1 MPTYDKQQDTLLI
14 VDDNPE
20 NIGVLFEC
28 LADQNFKIFVAENG
42 SDALEIAK
50 EKHPDLILL
59 DILMPGING
68 FETCRQLK
76 NIPQTQDIP
85 VIFLTALS
93 ETSDK
98 VKGFQLGAVDYVTK
112 PFQQEEVLARINT
125 HLSIRQ
131 LQNQL
136 QVQNE
141 QLIKLN
147 QEKNEFL
154 GIAAHDI
161 KNPLTAIQSA
171 AEVIELDYETMS
183 KNDMVKGAKRISV
196 TTRQLFTLIDNLL
209 DINAIESGEFNI
221 SPSIIDIFPTLQS
234 LVMTYSNRAKTK
246 NITVQFQSHEK
257 QYHAFVD
264 GNTIMQV
271 LDNLISN
278 AIKYS
283 PYGKQVNIRV
293 TESDKFIRCEIQD
306 EGPGLSDSD
315 QQKLFHKFS
324 KLSTKPTG
332 GEHSTGLGLF
342 IVKKLV
348 EAMNG
353 KVWCESELG
362 KGTTFF
368 VDFPVSAVSRL
379 QDAKS

>member
-1 MPTYDKQQDTLLI
+1 MTLMPTYDKPQDTLLI
-14 VDDNPE
+14 VDDTPE

-42 SDALEIAK
+42 LDALEIAK

-76 NIPQTQDIP
+76 NIPQTEDIP
-85 VIFLTALS
+85 VIFMTALS

-112 PFQQEEVLARINT
+112 PFQQEEVLARIKT

-161 KNPLTAIQSA
+161 KNPLTAIQSV
-171 AEVIELDYETMS
+171 AEVIEVDYETMS

-209 DINAIESGEFNI
+209 DINAIESGKFNI

-234 LVMTYSNRAKTK
+234 VVITYKNRAKSK
-246 NITVQFQSHEK
+246 DITVHFQSPEK

-264 GNTIMQV
+264 ENTIIQV

-283 PYGKQVNIRV
+283 PPGKQVNIRV
-293 TESDKFIRCEIQD
+293 TKSEKFIRCEIQD
-306 EGPGLSDSD
+306 EGPGLSESE
-315 QQKLFHKFS
+315 QQKLFQKFS
-324 KLSTKPTG
+324 KLSTQPTG

-362 KGTTFF
+362 KGSTFF
-368 VDFPVSAVSRL
+368 VDFPVSEIF
-379 QDAKS
+379 

>member
-1 MPTYDKQQDTLLI
+1 MTLMPTYDKQQDTLLI
-14 VDDNPE
+14 VDDTPE
-20 NIGVLFEC
+20 NIGVLFDC
-28 LADQNFKIFVAENG
+28 LADHNFKIFVAENG

-50 EKHPDLILL
+50 EKLPDLILL
-59 DILMPGING
+59 DILMPGIDG

-85 VIFLTALS
+85 VIFMTALS

-125 HLSIRQ
+125 HLTIRQ

-183 KNDMVKGAKRISV
+183 KNDMVKQAKRISV

-209 DINAIESGEFNI
+209 DINAIESGKFNI
-221 SPSIIDIFPTLQS
+221 SPSSIDIFPTLQS
-234 LVMTYSNRAKTK
+234 LVMRYSNRAKSK
-246 NITVQFQSHEK
+246 DIAVHFQSPEK

-264 GNTIMQV
+264 GNTIIQV

-278 AIKYS
+278 AVKYS
-283 PYGKQVNIRV
+283 PYGKQVDIRV
-293 TESDKFIRCEIQD
+293 TESEKFIRCEIQD
-306 EGPGLSDSD
+306 EGPGLSDSE

-368 VDFPVSAVSRL
+368 VDFPVSDVS
-379 QDAKS
+379 

>member
-1 MPTYDKQQDTLLI
+1 MPTYDKPQDTLLI
-14 VDDNPE
+14 VDDTPE

-42 SDALEIAK
+42 LDALEIAK

-76 NIPQTQDIP
+76 NIPQTEDIP
-85 VIFLTALS
+85 VIFMTALS

-112 PFQQEEVLARINT
+112 PFQQEEVLARIKT

-161 KNPLTAIQSA
+161 KNPLTAIQSV
-171 AEVIELDYETMS
+171 AEVIEVDYETMS

-209 DINAIESGEFNI
+209 DINAIESGKFNI

-234 LVMTYSNRAKTK
+234 VVITYKNRAKSK
-246 NITVQFQSHEK
+246 DITVHFQSPEK

-264 GNTIMQV
+264 ENTIIQV

-283 PYGKQVNIRV
+283 PPGKQVNIRV
-293 TESDKFIRCEIQD
+293 TKSEKFIRCEIQD
-306 EGPGLSDSD
+306 EGPGLSESE
-315 QQKLFHKFS
+315 QQKLFQKFS
-324 KLSTKPTG
+324 KLSTQPTG

-362 KGTTFF
+362 KGSTFF
-368 VDFPVSAVSRL
+368 VDFPVSEIF
-379 QDAKS
+379 

>member
-1 MPTYDKQQDTLLI
+1 MILMPIYDKQQDTLLI
-14 VDDNPE
+14 VDDTPE

-50 EKHPDLILL
+50 EKRPDLILL

-76 NIPQTQDIP
+76 NIPQTEDIP
-85 VIFLTALS
+85 VIFMTALS

-112 PFQQEEVLARINT
+112 PFQQEEVLARIKT

-161 KNPLTAIQSA
+161 KNPLTAIQSV

-209 DINAIESGEFNI
+209 DINAIESGKFNI
-221 SPSIIDIFPTLQS
+221 SPSRIDIFPTLQS
-234 LVMTYSNRAKTK
+234 VVMTYTHRAKTK
-246 NITVQFQSHEK
+246 DITVDFQSPEK

-264 GNTIMQV
+264 ENTIVQV

-283 PYGKQVNIRV
+283 PPGKPVNIRV
-293 TESDKFIRCEIQD
+293 TKSEKFIRCEIQD
-306 EGPGLSDSD
+306 EGAGLSESE
-315 QQKLFHKFS
+315 QQKLFQKFS

-348 EAMNG
+348 ETMNG

-368 VDFPVSAVSRL
+368 VEFPVSANF
-379 QDAKS
+379 

>member
-14 VDDNPE
+14 VDDTPE

-28 LADQNFKIFVAENG
+28 LAVQNFKIFVAENG

-50 EKHPDLILL
+50 EKHPALILL
-59 DILMPGING
+59 DVMMPGING

-85 VIFLTALS
+85 VIFMTALS

-125 HLSIRQ
+125 HLTIRQ

-154 GIAAHDI
+154 GIAAHDV

-183 KNDMVKGAKRISV
+183 KNDMVKQAKRISV

-209 DINAIESGEFNI
+209 DINAIESGKFNI
-221 SPSIIDIFPTLQS
+221 SPSSIDIFPTLQS
-234 LVMTYSNRAKTK
+234 LVMRYHNRAKSK
-246 NITVQFQSHEK
+246 DIAVHFQSPEK

-264 GNTIMQV
+264 GNTIIQV

-283 PYGKQVNIRV
+283 PHGKQVNIRV
-293 TESDKFIRCEIQD
+293 TESEKFIRCEIQD
-306 EGPGLSDSD
+306 EGPGLSDSE

-324 KLSTKPTG
+324 KLSTRPTG

-368 VDFPVSAVSRL
+368 VDFPVSAVS
-379 QDAKS
+379 

>member
-14 VDDNPE
+14 VDDTPE

-28 LADQNFKIFVAENG
+28 LAVQNFKIFVAENG

-59 DILMPGING
+59 DIMMPGING

-76 NIPQTQDIP
+76 NIPQTQNIP
-85 VIFLTALS
+85 VIFMTALS

-125 HLSIRQ
+125 HLTIRQ

-183 KNDMVKGAKRISV
+183 KNDMVKQAKRISV

-209 DINAIESGEFNI
+209 DINAIESGKFNI
-221 SPSIIDIFPTLQS
+221 SPSSIDIFPTLQS

-246 NITVQFQSHEK
+246 NIAVQFQTPEK

-264 GNTIMQV
+264 GNTIIQV

-278 AIKYS
+278 AVKYS
-283 PYGKQVNIRV
+283 PPGKPVDIRV
-293 TESDKFIRCEIQD
+293 TESEKFVRCEIQD
-306 EGPGLSDSD
+306 EGPGLSDSE

-324 KLSTKPTG
+324 KLSTRPTG

-368 VDFPVSAVSRL
+368 VDFPAVS
-379 QDAKS
+379 

>member
-1 MPTYDKQQDTLLI
+1 
-14 VDDNPE
+14 
-20 NIGVLFEC
+20 
-28 LADQNFKIFVAENG
+28 
-42 SDALEIAK
+42 LEIAK
-50 EKHPDLILL
+50 EKLPDLILL
-59 DILMPGING
+59 DILMPGIDG

-85 VIFLTALS
+85 VIFMTALS

-125 HLSIRQ
+125 HLTIRQ

-183 KNDMVKGAKRISV
+183 KNDMVKQAKRISV

-209 DINAIESGEFNI
+209 DINAIESGKFNI
-221 SPSIIDIFPTLQS
+221 SPSSIDIFPTLQS
-234 LVMTYSNRAKTK
+234 LVMRYSNRAKSK
-246 NITVQFQSHEK
+246 DIAVHFQSPEK

-264 GNTIMQV
+264 GNTIIQV

-278 AIKYS
+278 AVKYS
-283 PYGKQVNIRV
+283 PYGKQVDIRV
-293 TESDKFIRCEIQD
+293 TESEKFIRCEIQD
-306 EGPGLSDSD
+306 EGPGLSDSE

-368 VDFPVSAVSRL
+368 VDFPVSDVS
-379 QDAKS
+379 

>member
-14 VDDNPE
+14 VDDTPE
-20 NIGVLFEC
+20 NIGVLFDC
-28 LADQNFKIFVAENG
+28 LADHNFKIFVAENG

-50 EKHPDLILL
+50 EKLPDLILL
-59 DILMPGING
+59 DILMPGIDG

-85 VIFLTALS
+85 VIFMTALS

-125 HLSIRQ
+125 HLTIRQ

-183 KNDMVKGAKRISV
+183 KNDMVKQAKRISV

-209 DINAIESGEFNI
+209 DINAIESGKFNI
-221 SPSIIDIFPTLQS
+221 SPSSIDIFPTLQS
-234 LVMTYSNRAKTK
+234 LVMRYSNRAKSK
-246 NITVQFQSHEK
+246 DIAVHFQSPEK

-264 GNTIMQV
+264 GNTIIQV

-278 AIKYS
+278 AVKYS
-283 PYGKQVNIRV
+283 PYGKQVDIRV
-293 TESDKFIRCEIQD
+293 TESEKFIRCEIQD
-306 EGPGLSDSD
+306 EGPGLSDSE

-368 VDFPVSAVSRL
+368 VDFPVSDVS
-379 QDAKS
+379 

>member
-1 MPTYDKQQDTLLI
+1 MPTYDEQQDTLLI
-14 VDDNPE
+14 VDDTPE
-20 NIGVLFEC
+20 NLGVLFEC
-28 LADQNFKIFVAENG
+28 LADHNFRILVAETSQN
-42 SDALEIAK
+42 ALETAEK
-50 EKHPDLILL
+50 KHPDLILL
-59 DILMPGING
+59 DILMPGTNG

-76 NIPQTQDIP
+76 NKPQTQDIP
-85 VIFLTALS
+85 VIFMTALS
-93 ETSDK
+93 DTDDK

-112 PFQQEEVLARINT
+112 PFQQQEVLARINT
-125 HLSIRQ
+125 HLTIRKLQKQ
-131 LQNQL
+131 LR
-136 QVQNE
+136 VQNE

-161 KNPLTAIQSA
+161 KNPLTVIQA
-171 AEVIELDYETMS
+171 VAEVIEIDSDTMS
-183 KNDMVKGAKRISV
+183 KDDMIKRVKSIPV
-196 TTRQLFTLIDNLL
+196 TTKQIFTLIDNLL
-209 DINAIESGEFNI
+209 DINAIESGKFNI

-234 LVMTYSNRAKTK
+234 LVMRYTNRAKTK
-246 NITVQFQSHEK
+246 NIAVQFQSPEK

-264 GNTIMQV
+264 GNTVIQV

-283 PYGKQVNIRV
+283 PHGKQVDIRV
-293 TESDKFIRCEIQD
+293 SQSDKFIRCEIQD
-306 EGPGLSDSD
+306 EGPGLSDSE

-324 KLSTKPTG
+324 KLSTRPTG

-348 EAMNG
+348 GAMNG

-368 VDFPVSAVSRL
+368 VDFPVSAEL
-379 QDAKS
+379 K